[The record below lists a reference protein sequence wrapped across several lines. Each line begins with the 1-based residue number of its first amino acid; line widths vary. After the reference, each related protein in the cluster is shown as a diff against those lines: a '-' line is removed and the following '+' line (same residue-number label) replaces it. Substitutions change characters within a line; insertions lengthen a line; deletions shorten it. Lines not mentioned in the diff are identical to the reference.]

1 MNRCIL
7 RNRSASYLKIQIEF
21 GNLPISGHFPIL
33 LPILWVRICP
43 KLFRTLALF
52 KVASDGADYSADGG
66 DYLVKM
72 VKMVK
77 MARELSLKRPLK
89 SKIEWCLSTASF
101 QCFSMAR
108 PAASSSGNDL
118 EQEDANWKATK
129 SDD

>member
-52 KVASDGADYSADGG
+52 KVASDGADYSADGE
-66 DYLVKM
+66 DYL
-72 VKMVK
+72 VK

-89 SKIEWCLSTASF
+89 SKIEWCLSTESF

-108 PAASSSGNDL
+108 PVASSSGNDL